1 MQLPSR
7 SREVLSVRARL
18 SVIYAALW
26 GFGGAANSTERR
38 RSFDTEIRDAVEKYF
53 YALDEFGQPSGVD
66 ELEITTTCSLFE
78 CQLDLDNCAIKQ
90 AVEVDPRSLQ
100 ILSIPG
106 IPKKFEELCVYA
118 ELLAGSSAER
128 TVFGVLDRL
137 VFRTPSTR
145 AVDAVVRR
153 LLGTGANLVL
163 FGDKGCGKS
172 RLIEEVLDSLR
183 ANLPTPQ
190 KMRDQVSGNLV
201 DIVNG
206 TKKTEGIFAALEILK
221 YIMSKFAT
229 CDLTDDTK
237 ADFHYMWNTAGEGL
251 KVKSVVYHRFS
262 SSILY

>member
-1 MQLPSR
+1 MC
-7 SREVLSVRARL
+7 
-18 SVIYAALW
+18 
-26 GFGGAANSTERR
+26 
-38 RSFDTEIRDAVEKYF
+38 IRD
-53 YALDEFGQPSGVD
+53 
-66 ELEITTTCSLFE
+66 
-78 CQLDLDNCAIKQ
+78 
-90 AVEVDPRSLQ
+90 R
-100 ILSIPG
+100 
-106 IPKKFEELCVYA
+106 
-118 ELLAGSSAER
+118 SSAER

-172 RLIEEVLDSLR
+172 RLIEEVLGSLR
-183 ANLPTPQ
+183 TNLPTPQ

-237 ADFHYMWNTAGEGL
+237 ADFHDMWNTAGEGL